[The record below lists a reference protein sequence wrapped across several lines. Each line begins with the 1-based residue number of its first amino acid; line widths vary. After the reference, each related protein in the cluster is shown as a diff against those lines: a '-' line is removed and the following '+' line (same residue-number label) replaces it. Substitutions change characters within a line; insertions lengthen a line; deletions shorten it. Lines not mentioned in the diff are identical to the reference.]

1 MLSGWRGLTCH
12 FVRLARVTLWRL
24 SEQRTS
30 GHGAGNSG
38 CRTSYSSARARSIS
52 QSIAGLFELRLM
64 SLVFFA
70 A

>member
-1 MLSGWRGLTCH
+1 
-12 FVRLARVTLWRL
+12 L